1 MAATPEICI
10 SGAFRIRADGT
21 WLHDGRVIVRPE
33 LVRLFASVLRREAS
47 GRYFLV
53 TPAEKVPVMV
63 DDAPFVAV
71 AMEAAGEGAGSEI
84 RLDTN
89 LGERVILG
97 ADHPLVLRGTVD
109 CPRPYVTLDN
119 GLEALVARS
128 VYYDLAAHALPGP
141 SGVLGV
147 WSGGVFFP
155 LTPGQQESPS

>member
-1 MAATPEICI
+1 MAAPPEICI

-21 WLHDGRVIVRPE
+21 WLHDGRAIARAE

-53 TPAEKVPVMV
+53 TPAEKVPVTV

-89 LGERVILG
+89 IGDRVILAAG
-97 ADHPLVLRGTVD
+97 YPLILRGTAD
-109 CPRPYVTLDN
+109 SPRPYVALGD

-128 VYYDLAAHALPGP
+128 VYYELAARAQPGP
-141 SGVLGV
+141 SGEPGV

-155 LTPGQQESPS
+155 LAPGREETLS